1 MKNCVISAICLL
13 LLASCSK
20 EREYTATGYFE
31 ATEVTLSART
41 PGIILEADFEEGDRL
56 KVNQRIAL
64 IDTMSLHFNFLQIS
78 HQLSATKAGI
88 PDVALQLAAL
98 RQERSK
104 QVEERDRVSRL
115 LAGGAGTQKQLD
127 DINSAIRVLD
137 DRIRAQQS
145 SLDKTVLATDD
156 KSMALA
162 MQLEQVLININDCS
176 IVTPVEGTVLTKY
189 VEAGEYVAP
198 GRPIAKIADLNRI
211 YLRAYYTSLQLASI
225 KIGDDVTV
233 VADYGGDEWHEYTG
247 KIIWISAES
256 EFTPKNIQTN
266 DTRANLVYAVK
277 IAVDNNDGLLKIGG
291 FGGVKQ

>member
-41 PGIILEADFEEGDRL
+41 PGIILEADFEEGDCL
-56 KVNQRIAL
+56 KANQRIAL

-225 KIGDDVTV
+225 KIGDEVTV
-233 VADYGGDEWHEYTG
+233 VADYGGDEWREYPG